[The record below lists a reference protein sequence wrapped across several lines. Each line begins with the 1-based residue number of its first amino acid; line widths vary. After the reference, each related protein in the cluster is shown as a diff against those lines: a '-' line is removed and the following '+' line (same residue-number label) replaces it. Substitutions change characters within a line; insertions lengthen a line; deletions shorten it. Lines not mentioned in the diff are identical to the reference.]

1 MVSIPQQGGGS
12 EITLG
17 ELGRRIDDVRA
28 TVHDMASKLER
39 DYVRSADLA
48 SLERRIASLEASQ
61 TWAVRL
67 VMGLVIV
74 ALVGLVITQGAS

>member
-1 MVSIPQQGGGS
+1 M
-12 EITLG
+12 
-17 ELGRRIDDVRA
+17 RA

-39 DYVRSADLA
+39 DYVRSGDLLA
-48 SLERRIASLEASQ
+48 LERRIASLEASQ